1 MSTSISSRMLLPARD
16 SQPLLVKW
24 IVALL
29 VPLAVFTFVWSG
41 EEIVNNVMLG
51 ILSPAN
57 TSYTASALIQAAI
70 FIVIFYATVIT
81 LAGYLVAADTG
92 RRGMIELW
100 IDSFIF
106 AIVPLVLVMLAG
118 LIIGLAL
125 CAVVWAIF
133 FYVRGLVRKARNY
146 TAPRLLDTL
155 NVLDAEQQSKIGR
168 AHV

>member
-1 MSTSISSRMLLPARD
+1 MSTAVSARVLLPARNT
-16 SQPLLVKW
+16 QMLLVKW

-51 ILSPAN
+51 ILSPGG
-57 TSYTASALIQAAI
+57 TSYAASALVQAAL
-70 FIVIFYATVIT
+70 FIGIFYATVIT

-92 RRGMIELW
+92 RRGMGEVW
-100 IDSFIF
+100 MDVAIF
-106 AIVPLVLVMLAG
+106 AVVPLVLVLLAG

-125 CAVVWAIF
+125 SVVVWALF

-146 TAPRLLDTL
+146 TP
-155 NVLDAEQQSKIGR
+155 
-168 AHV
+168 